1 MKLKSLTVKNFR
13 GLRGGDNKIS
23 FENSNLIFLI
33 GNNNSGK
40 STFLHAY
47 EFFLNSRG
55 ISNINDFLDKD
66 SSVPIE
72 IIAEFKKEYR
82 EGIVYPDW
90 VDLWKDEND
99 IITIK
104 KVWSTPERGY
114 DKYTYKPS
122 EERFVDGG
130 FGGFDTLLTK
140 YAPTPIFVN
149 AIATPEDLEASINE
163 IISKNHIKKLKT
175 QYEDDYNSIVE
186 SLAELKNKI
195 SEAEEIRN
203 INDKVNELFKSVFPD
218 LTINI
223 YSKPEAGID
232 IAKTLKSTH
241 GFSIDDS
248 TNNIDLRGN
257 GHGII
262 RQALFSFL
270 STNKVD
276 TSSEQYIILYEEP
289 ELYLH
294 PETIKILKNELY
306 KLSSKEGYQVLCATH
321 SPSMVDLS
329 KEHSSLVRLTKDST
343 TKETKTYQV
352 EFNVYQNDERN
363 DLLMNNRFN
372 PYLCEVFYSDEVLI
386 VEGDTE
392 AIIYRELIERY
403 YQGKK
408 NIYILNA
415 GSKSN
420 MIFYQKILTHFGIKH
435 IIIHDCDSKNCIRNG
450 VEQINPMWTYNEKIW
465 EQIIESN
472 SRHESIAKRYVQF
485 KNFEDAH
492 GYVYNTT
499 KGKPYS
505 AYTYAQ
511 ALEYDNSI
519 PCFEILDDIFGDNII
534 NITQEELLRRSGEV
548 TC

>member
-1 MKLKSLTVKNFR
+1 MKLKSLSIKNFR
-13 GLRGGDNKIS
+13 GLRGEENKIS

-47 EFFLNSRG
+47 EFFLNSRA
-55 ISNINDFLDKD
+55 ISNIDDFLDKN
-66 SSVPIE
+66 SSTPIE

-99 IITIK
+99 IIKIK
-104 KVWSTPERGY
+104 KVWSESGKTY

-122 EERFVDGG
+122 EERFVEGG

-149 AIATPEDLEASINE
+149 AIATPEDLEISINE
-163 IISKNHIKKLKT
+163 IITKNHIKKLKT
-175 QYEDDYNSIVE
+175 QYVEDYQSIIK
-186 SLAELKNKI
+186 SLSELKNKI

-203 INDKVNELFKSVFPD
+203 INNKVNELFKSVFPD

-232 IAKTLKSTH
+232 ISKTLKSTH

-270 STNKVD
+270 STNEVD
-276 TSSEQYIILYEEP
+276 TTSEQYIILYEEP

-294 PETIKILKNELY
+294 PETIKTLKNELY

-321 SPSMVDLS
+321 SPNMIDLS
-329 KEHSSLVRLTKDST
+329 KEHSSLVRLTKDLN
-343 TKETKTYQV
+343 TKNTKTYQV
-352 EFNVYQNDERN
+352 EFNIYQNDERN

-392 AIIYRELIERY
+392 AIIYRELIEKHY
-403 YQGKK
+403 PGKK
-408 NIYILNA
+408 YIYILNA

-420 MIFYQKILTHFGIKH
+420 IIFYQKILTHFGIKH
-435 IIIHDCDSKNCIRNG
+435 IIIHDCDSKTCIKAG
-450 VEQINPMWTYNEKIW
+450 VEQTNPMWTYNNNIW
-465 EQIIESN
+465 EQIVESN
-472 SRHESIAKRYVQF
+472 SIQRNIAKRYVQF

-492 GYVYNTT
+492 GYVYNTS

-505 AYTYAQ
+505 AYIYAQ
-511 ALEYDNSI
+511 TLEYNSSI
-519 PCFEILDDIFGDNII
+519 PCFKILDDIFGDNII
-534 NITQEELLRRSGEV
+534 NVTQNELLRLSGEV
-548 TC
+548 IC